1 MGDLSIKKAAM
12 KKIMKAGRVCVM
24 LAGRRAG
31 KKAVI
36 VKSFEDG
43 KKGGKSYPHALV
55 AGVERCPLK
64 VHKKMNEKKVKPFVK
79 LVNYNHL
86 LPTRFKVAGEFASA
100 GKELK

>member
-1 MGDLSIKKAAM
+1 
-12 KKIMKAGRVCVM
+12 M

-43 KKGGKSYPHALV
+43 KKGGKPYPHALV

-64 VHKKMNEKKVKPFVK
+64 VHKSLDKA
-79 LVNYNHL
+79 
-86 LPTRFKVAGEFASA
+86 T
-100 GKELK
+100 